1 MNENG
6 KCPLVSVVM
15 PAYNAERF
23 IAKAI
28 ESVLNQSIQD
38 LELIVVDDCSGDHTC
53 DVVEKV
59 AKVDGRVRLI
69 RNEKNIGAAGSR
81 NRAFEVC
88 TGRYVALLDSDDVW
102 YPEKLE
108 RQLRLAERERAD
120 IVYCSYAIV
129 NEADEKICADFIVPE
144 MTDLERML
152 GKSVLSC
159 STVVLTGETVK
170 QTGFPVNYY
179 HEDYAYWL
187 QLLQSGKKAVGDP
200 EVLAAYRVYAN
211 TKASNKVRSAKFR
224 WQIYRDFMK
233 FSRWKS
239 ACYFMKYAWA
249 GAAKYRRSADD

>member
-1 MNENG
+1 
-6 KCPLVSVVM
+6 M

-23 IAKAI
+23 ITQAI
-28 ESVLNQSIQD
+28 ESVLNQSIED
-38 LELIVVDDCSGDHTC
+38 LELIVVDDCSCDRTC
-53 DVVEKV
+53 DVVEKM
-59 AKVDGRVRLI
+59 ASIDGRVRLL
-69 RNEKNIGAAGSR
+69 RNEKNLGAAGSR

-88 TGRYVALLDSDDVW
+88 AGHYVALLDSDDVW

-108 RQLRLAERERAD
+108 RQLQLAEKERAD

-129 NEADEKICADFIVPE
+129 NEEDEKICADFIVPQT
-144 MTDLERML
+144 TDLESML

-170 QTGFPVNYY
+170 EMHFPMNYY

-233 FSRWKS
+233 LSRLES
-239 ACYFMKYAWA
+239 ACYFVKYAMS
-249 GAAKYRRSADD
+249 GIRKYGGVKI